1 MSVVVWALGIVLAL
15 AGVVALGFGV
25 RINEFSV
32 GHALIIAGTTA
43 LVGGIVAMALASVIG
58 KLARIAKSLEAQSA
72 VPAGSAAEFAPA
84 PLQRLEVA
92 PAPPLA
98 KTQPPAEPLAVAAP
112 PADLDV
118 AALGPP
124 EPVLPEARPVETK
137 PAADA
142 KVDVSASAIERL
154 RSSIGRPAKSDIVA
168 EAEDVPLSPSAPAPP
183 SARNGAGGHEPKIAD
198 HAAPNPN
205 SAADTLKNKRLDFLF
220 RSRAAKPPPGEAAAP
235 QWPKRSGR
243 EGQNGNGS
251 YVPSAAT
258 GTARPNPPPPLVEPR
273 GRAAGPPPRPEPTRT
288 AILKSGVVDGMA
300 YTLYVD
306 GSIEAQL
313 PQGTVRF
320 ASITELR
327 AHIENNS

>member
-1 MSVVVWALGIVLAL
+1 MSVVVWVLGIVLAL
-15 AGVVALGFGV
+15 TGVAALGFGV

-43 LVGGIVAMALASVIG
+43 LVGGIVAMALAAVIG
-58 KLARIAKSLEAQSA
+58 KLARIARSLEEQAA
-72 VPAGSAAEFAPA
+72 VQPGRAAEFAPA
-84 PLQRLEVA
+84 PLQRFEVA

-98 KTQPPAEPLAVAAP
+98 KPQPPAEPIAVAPP
-112 PADLDV
+112 PANLHA

-124 EPVLPEARPVETK
+124 EPVLPEARPIETK

-142 KVDVSASAIERL
+142 DVDMSASAIERL
-154 RSSIGRPAKSDIVA
+154 RSSIARPAKSDIVA
-168 EAEDVPLSPSAPAPP
+168 EAEDVPLSPSAPALP
-183 SARNGAGGHEPKIAD
+183 STRNGAGGHEPKIAD
-198 HAAPNPN
+198 QAAPNPN

-220 RSRAAKPPPGEAAAP
+220 RSRAARPPSGEAPAP

-243 EGQNGNGS
+243 EAQNGNGS
-251 YVPSAAT
+251 YRPAAT
-258 GTARPNPPPPLVEPR
+258 TGTERPLPPLAEPR
-273 GRAAGPPPRPEPTRT
+273 GMPAAQPPRPEPTRT